1 MFVFSFLVQQAR
13 GAKVKAGVG
22 GAGAGKG
29 GKALVKPVLTV
40 ETDAKK
46 VREKKNK
53 FYCYR
58 IIRSSLIS
66 DIHRRFFQHLLFTS
80 NKKCF
85 NERNFFLS
93 IFTFFISDESR
104 VSFISLGVNCAIH
117 L

>member
-1 MFVFSFLVQQAR
+1 M
-13 GAKVKAGVG
+13 KAGVG

-46 VREKKNK
+46 VRKKNK

-85 NERNFFLS
+85 NERNFFCCQYLH
-93 IFTFFISDESR
+93 F
-104 VSFISLGVNCAIH
+104 L
-117 L
+117 

>member
-1 MFVFSFLVQQAR
+1 M
-13 GAKVKAGVG
+13 KAGVG

-66 DIHRRFFQHLLFTS
+66 DRYPPQI
-80 NKKCF
+80 
-85 NERNFFLS
+85 LS
-93 IFTFFISDESR
+93 TF
-104 VSFISLGVNCAIH
+104 VVY
-117 L
+117 